1 MQRYYCKHPTICSNS
16 MADECQLLR
25 CDPLQLHTIRASQN
39 IHIIVLT
46 SLKNMRTSIKVMSG
60 RMDYKNMSTM
70 RNFSCTS
77 GLMTISNTLLEL
89 GMLDVLLFF
98 DVQVTMH
105 RDKFL

>member
-1 MQRYYCKHPTICSNS
+1 
-16 MADECQLLR
+16 MADECELLR
-25 CDPLQLHTIRASQN
+25 CDPLQLHTIRASQK
-39 IHIIVLT
+39 IHIIVLR

-77 GLMTISNTLLEL
+77 GLMTISNKLLEL
-89 GMLDVLLFF
+89 GMLEVLLFF
-98 DVQVTMH
+98 DVQVTVH